1 MGALDAARELARGAS
16 VVAAVVEN
24 RAKEVGVAVFDEE
37 GGPSVDLEQN
47 VETGSSFA
55 ATLCEL
61 QRARPDVIL
70 TLASA
75 SRGLN
80 DALRRFAEAH
90 SCALAEVP
98 RRHFGPSPAPRDADT
113 AVCRVFTPEPA
124 PRASPPVR
132 A

>member
-61 QRARPDVIL
+61 QGARPDVIL

-75 SRGLN
+75 SRGLS
-80 DALRRFAEAH
+80 LIH
-90 SCALAEVP
+90 I
-98 RRHFGPSPAPRDADT
+98 
-113 AVCRVFTPEPA
+113 
-124 PRASPPVR
+124 
-132 A
+132 